1 MKMNKVKAVSAFYV
15 GKDKNRRTK
24 GIAKLGETA
33 QNLKARERQIRKNE
47 KGFQMLACLYLFNVT
62 KAQRRYVE
70 SYVRMKMEKYLP
82 NIGDDHFCFEIKKG
96 MKDLQ
101 YDAFA
106 VIAISY
112 AIECCKQ
119 EGFEYHF
126 SEIK

>member
-1 MKMNKVKAVSAFYV
+1 MNMPGGKAGGKLYV